1 MDSNLSGT
9 AFLISNSNCLLLMY
23 KKAMVFWKLKQWSF
37 CPRQTWYN
45 HLLVSVSF
53 FDCWF
58 FGIFYREIISSV
70 NNNSFITY
78 FPICVP
84 FISFSY
90 PILLSNFHCWNAE
103 VYREHTCLIP
113 NSSRKTFSF
122 SFSFKCFLD
131 ILHQVEEVPLSSKIA
146 NSFCQG

>member
-90 PILLSNFHCWNAE
+90 PILLSRTSTVEMQRCIGSMLVLF
-103 VYREHTCLIP
+103 LILAG
-113 NSSRKTFSF
+113 KHLV
-122 SFSFKCFLD
+122 FL
-131 ILHQVEEVPLSSKIA
+131 LALNV
-146 NSFCQG
+146 F